1 MTRSACDALAARPRS
16 ILIGLM
22 ALIAVTVAIS
32 ISPAQSQSQTGQVV
46 ALVGGFHRI
55 SANTSVFERGVPAE
69 NPHYYTAGTDYEFFS
84 ELRVVASDVSDTSD
98 LDRLDRLDYSASP
111 QARYNSGWS
120 KYNINVQQWNP
131 TGMSWGTP
139 ATGVAIATS
148 TAGVSCPGTA
158 PSCDV
163 AQAALRTGQ
172 SEALGDL
179 VAYPVWR
186 LITPSTLTATLRIVA
201 TTYSIVAGVETAGLT
216 DSFELRVDAGPK
228 PKLFFFSGN
237 TPARPCTDAEIA
249 AEAQDACDPANIAV
263 DDPVIIGFTVLNGNE
278 DQSQITTNAGQRTRL
293 RSFRDFHRIEFS
305 SDGPGAFRL
314 LHSQP
319 CHAGLNTCTAFSA
332 GWQSGHGGASNYGSY
347 AVGEAGTLDAA
358 VGATA
363 VAFYPL
369 AGQARDYTITANLHL
384 TQSGNA
390 VATHQITVED
400 LHGRAAARLTGITV
414 QGLSDGGGALRL
426 APLFNLP
433 AWDSETKAPA
443 TDGSILGRG
452 SRPILFDELGADGLT
467 VSVDKGSF
475 TLQGSVSLK
484 GSDCTPTDDGCTWS
498 RTKTQ
503 LLAEQGLQG
512 ASDAGLRS
520 IGIFASAPW
529 YFRAPLDDEGPA
541 TITASFHTAD
551 GNTQEETAT
560 IPYFRV
566 TKPTF
571 EVRLAGGDD
580 AELKP
585 GSTAE
590 VEIGFRFRADS
601 SPFRNQRFP
610 ILVTESGHGEVDAPL
625 DSRLSRIEISGPA
638 VWDDTGGRLY
648 SLTPTG
654 VIWECARTVA
664 GTRFDEYFCRIGKSS
679 GATARHESPRVRVD
693 EGAVGA
699 VAVSAVVRAP
709 SARLETF
716 GNSFFIAHQ
725 RSSGGT
731 WSTRAFH
738 DARYDIGPVHSAS
751 ASWEVG
757 GSGMAPDD
765 IAVYLDTELEGQ
777 GRGYYRPDAR
787 TEVRANPDDPNS
799 VSHIGHF
806 VYLSLQRSDVAL
818 EDRGHN
824 CPWDSDDEC
833 ERARFN
839 DPWHRV
845 DLRLEVR
852 NDSSGSFSAVDSST
866 HHIYRNWASAGAC
879 DDPVGD
885 ALCTITK
892 DEWRTLS
899 RTTAGDASVPSI
911 NFIRVLLPLGEQRN
925 HRVVADLYALRTP
938 GDASTAYKV
947 DSHSIPLIPDRTP
960 TVKLFFYK
968 VEGGQTR
975 PCTDAEMAAERG
987 DDCDPVIS
995 DGRPIHIGFTVL
1007 NGPGDHTVTGLGDRR
1022 WVQAPYHQSGRLNFS
1037 LNGPGLLDG
1046 IEIGTCN
1053 NSAADV
1059 GVNGGTCTIW
1069 GYDWLER
1076 QSEGVVGAFD
1086 RAPRGWSDVVGH
1098 AALAF
1103 APLPTSDPRDFTI
1116 TAEAQTWD
1124 SDRAEY
1130 VTESTSTLSVEGA
1143 LAQPGT
1149 PQVTTDGWGESTASS
1164 ELPEL
1169 RAPRKPLRS
1178 LPGTAVEGPVHADD
1192 AGIVL
1197 AGQLPASGTAVK
1209 HVIADGRILAYLYGD
1224 SQAWTWCSPDPAGGC
1239 ALEITRSQLFST
1251 NFADSAPVNLRSLLI
1266 YPTVGTSGPARITST
1281 VTTAD
1286 GSTTPPTVHE
1296 IPHERISEPVFEVR
1310 FPDDADGILEPGQE
1324 AQVQAGWL
1332 FTIDRP
1338 QTKGF
1343 RMGTWLGIG
1352 SQYRDTEDQ
1361 MIYTDRGSTRTFI
1374 GNTLR
1379 AQTYFD
1385 ETATRFTL
1393 AGDAVWESG
1402 EENLPRGAGGAN
1414 YGVEVFTCD
1423 AEESQDNSSST
1434 TFFCW
1439 HSSGPDKQL
1448 PLISIAED
1456 ASSDVKLHA
1465 NFTIS
1470 DAASRF
1476 GNWFR
1481 VDYQR
1486 DPPVGTTV
1494 SPETALAW
1502 RRFGDLPQE
1511 LFGSF
1516 TIPVRVVEQLSTASV
1531 ARAGDAAGAIRT
1543 GRSAGIELRVRN
1555 AEQAATSID
1564 AVSSIVLQ
1572 ATAGALGGAYCG
1584 GGTTCTIDLAE
1595 GSAFR
1600 TAVAADPKLMGQIP
1614 ITFTAPGK
1622 SGSASVSATVVG
1634 GGRAAGTV
1642 LSATPLAIEYTSE
1655 AVVLSLTAN
1664 VPRVLAYDT
1673 PDEGADK
1680 NDDDVVEIAVSAMD
1694 DRGASTGVPPTAT
1707 REIRDP
1713 DGEVVS
1719 QGIVVTLECPVA
1731 GGAGAGSGC
1740 KFVLDV
1746 DAAEENPLKAGLY
1759 TFTARLSSEASAMA
1773 EFAVAGR
1780 PASVAVSAGDVP
1792 NIGQTMSVEIAVAD
1806 EDGQPVAD
1814 GTKVRVSVAGRGGAS
1829 TPLVLVDPANG
1840 EAETAN
1846 GRATARFAVTGNE
1859 VAVVRV
1865 SAGGTAAQ
1873 PDAATVAVVD
1883 ARRAAAPEDAAA
1895 SAPAAGLST
1904 SSMSEDGELETPTDT
1919 LSFWRSSTP
1928 TTASELLADL
1938 PDARAVWLWNGYR
1951 WIRYA
1956 EQDGAAVPGSIDFPL
1971 HREDLL
1977 WIEGG

>member
-1 MTRSACDALAARPRS
+1 
-16 ILIGLM
+16 M
-22 ALIAVTVAIS
+22 ALIAPIKSQTVAVPTFAIVHGTYQTQGADGS
-32 ISPAQSQSQTGQVV
+32 TIAPEEGRPSQ
-46 ALVGGFHRI
+46 
-55 SANTSVFERGVPAE
+55 
-69 NPHYYTAGTDYEFFS
+69 NPHYYTPGSNYMFMVHLVQGVS
-84 ELRVVASDVSDTSD
+84 SVSDAETSFHHAA
-98 LDRLDRLDYSASP
+98 LDGS
-111 QARYNSGWS
+111 WS
-120 KYNINVQQWNP
+120 KVNITVDQWDA
-131 TGMSWGTP
+131 MSSSWGNP
-139 ATGVAIATS
+139 ATGVAIADSSGTS
-148 TAGVSCPGTA
+148 ACPGTVT
-158 PSCDV
+158 SCDV
-163 AQAALRTGQ
+163 TPTMWSALPNGRAAFHYFRLTTPATLSAPLRI
-172 SEALGDL
+172 SA
-179 VAYPVWR
+179 
-186 LITPSTLTATLRIVA
+186 TPYSTATG
-201 TTYSIVAGVETAGLT
+201 SEVAGTTHRIE
-216 DSFELRVDAGPK
+216 FRVDAGPT
-228 PKLFFFSGN
+228 PKLFFFSDN

-263 DDPVIIGFTVLNGNE
+263 NAPVIIGFTVLNGNE
-278 DQSQITTNAGQRTRL
+278 DQSQITTNADQRTRL
-293 RSFRDFHRIEFS
+293 RSLRDFDRIEFS
-305 SDGPGAFRL
+305 SDGPGVFRFP
-314 LHSQP
+314 HSYL
-319 CHAGLNTCTAFSA
+319 CGKAVINTCTVRSTD
-332 GWQSGHGGASNYGSY
+332 WLSGPYYGSY
-347 AVGEAGTLDAA
+347 GVGEAETWDAA
-358 VGATA
+358 VGAA
-363 VAFYPL
+363 GIAFYPL
-369 AGQARDYTITANLHL
+369 ASQARNYTITADLYL
-384 TQSGNA
+384 TSSGNA
-390 VATHQITVED
+390 AATHQITVEA
-400 LHGRAAARLTGITV
+400 LHGRAAAQLTDIE
-414 QGLSDGGGALRL
+414 LWNRSGGALGL
-426 APLFNLP
+426 ARFALP
-433 AWDSETKAPA
+433 AWDSTTKALA
-443 TDGSILGRG
+443 TDGSWGGLMG
-452 SRPILFDELGADGLT
+452 RPILFDELGADGLT

-475 TLQGSVSLK
+475 TLN

-498 RTKTQ
+498 RTKAQ
-503 LLAEQGLQG
+503 LLAEQGLQN
-512 ASDAGLRS
+512 AENAGPRATSLNGS
-520 IGIFASAPW
+520 GDW

-541 TITASFHTAD
+541 TITASFHAAD
-551 GNTQEETAT
+551 DTTQEATAMM
-560 IPYFRV
+560 PYYRV

-571 EVRLAGGDD
+571 EVRLADGD
-580 AELKP
+580 AAVLKP

-590 VEIGFRFRADS
+590 VEIGFRFRLDR
-601 SPFRNQRFP
+601 SPFFHFWWP
-610 ILVTESGHGEVDAPL
+610 SLDGAVDSPAL
-625 DSRLSRIEISGPA
+625 GQIDSELSRIEISGPA
-638 VWDDTGGRLY
+638 VWDDSGSRRY
-648 SLTPTG
+648 LTTRAAWNCTLQTAIG
-654 VIWECARTVA
+654 SFYDVFCVIQKYNSAA
-664 GTRFDEYFCRIGKSS
+664 GNWQ
-679 GATARHESPRVRVD
+679 SPRIRID
-693 EGAVGA
+693 EGAIGA
-699 VAVSAVVRAP
+699 IAVSALARAPRSASEKQFGSSFFIIHQRLAASPGSPAP
-709 SARLETF
+709 SAY
-716 GNSFFIAHQ
+716 
-725 RSSGGT
+725 
-731 WSTRAFH
+731 
-738 DARYDIGPVHSAS
+738 YDIGPVHSAS

-757 GSGMAPDD
+757 GSGMVPDD
-765 IAVYLDTELEGQ
+765 IAVYLDAEQEGQ

-799 VSHIGHF
+799 VSHTGHF
-806 VYLSLQRSDVAL
+806 ISLSLQRSDVAL

-852 NDSSGSFSAVDSST
+852 NDSTGSFSTVDSAT
-866 HHIYRNWASAGAC
+866 HRIYQQWASAGAC
-879 DDPVGD
+879 DDPAGD

-899 RTTAGDASVPSI
+899 RTTAGDASVPGIDSM
-911 NFIRVLLPLGEQRN
+911 RVLLPLGEQRN

-1022 WVQAPYHQSGRLNFS
+1022 WVQAPYNQFGNLSFS

-1059 GVNGGTCTIW
+1059 GVTGGTCTIW
-1069 GYDWLER
+1069 ESGWLER

-1086 RAPRGWSDVVGH
+1086 RAPRGGADAVGH

-1149 PQVTTDGWGESTASS
+1149 PQVTTDGWVEYRASG

-1178 LPGTAVEGPVHADD
+1178 LPGTAVEGPVQADD
-1192 AGIVL
+1192 TGIVL
-1197 AGQLPASGTAVK
+1197 AGKLPASGTAVK
-1209 HVIADGRILAYLYGD
+1209 HVIADGRIRAYLYDGD
-1224 SQAWTWCSPDPAGGC
+1224 SGAWTWCSPDPAGGC

-1251 NFADSAPVNLRSLLI
+1251 NFADTAPVNLRSLLI
-1266 YPTVGTSGPARITST
+1266 YPPVGTSGPARITST

-1286 GSTTPPTVHE
+1286 GNTTPPTVHE

-1332 FTIDRP
+1332 CTIDRP

-1343 RMGTWLGIG
+1343 RMGTWLSYG
-1352 SQYRDTEDQ
+1352 SRYRDRDDQ
-1361 MIYTDRGSTRTFI
+1361 MIYTDWGSTRTFI

-1379 AQTYFD
+1379 AETYFD
-1385 ETATRFTL
+1385 ETATRFIL
-1393 AGDAVWESG
+1393 AGDAVWENG
-1402 EENLPRGAGGAN
+1402 EETLPRGEASAIGEA
-1414 YGVEVFTCD
+1414 EAFTCD
-1423 AEESQDNSSST
+1423 AEEAQSDSSST

-1439 HSSGPDKQL
+1439 HSSGPEKQL
-1448 PLISIAED
+1448 PIVSVAED

-1465 NFTIS
+1465 NFR
-1470 DAASRF
+1470 AARADF
-1476 GNWFR
+1476 PFR

-1494 SPETALAW
+1494 SSETALAW
-1502 RRFGDLPQE
+1502 RRFGDLPRE

-1516 TIPVRVVEQLSTASV
+1516 TIPVRVVEQLSAASV
-1531 ARAGDAAGAIRT
+1531 ARAGAAAGAIRT

-1555 AEQAATSID
+1555 AEAAATNID
-1564 AVSSIVLQ
+1564 AVSSIVVQ
-1572 ATAGALGGAYCG
+1572 ATAGALGGAYCD

-1614 ITFTAPGK
+1614 ITFTAPDK
-1622 SGSASVSATVVG
+1622 SGSANVSATVVG
-1634 GGRAAGTV
+1634 GGSAAGTV
-1642 LSATPLAIEYTSE
+1642 LSSEPLEIEYTSE

-1664 VPRVLAYDT
+1664 VPRVLAYGT

-1707 REIRDP
+1707 REIRGP

-1719 QGIVVTLECPVA
+1719 QGIVVTLECPIA
-1731 GGAGAGSGC
+1731 SGAGANSDC

-1773 EFAVAGR
+1773 EFAVSGR
-1780 PASVAVSAGDVP
+1780 PASVSVSAGDVP
-1792 NIGQTMSVEIAVAD
+1792 NIGRTMAVEITVAD
-1806 EDGQPVAD
+1806 EGGQPSAD
-1814 GTKVRVSVAGRGGAS
+1814 GTKVRVSVAGRGDAPA
-1829 TPLVLVDPANG
+1829 PLVLVDPANG
-1840 EAETAN
+1840 ETETAN

-1865 SAGGTAAQ
+1865 SAGGTAEQ
-1873 PDAATVAVVD
+1873 PDAATVAIVD
-1883 ARRAAAPEDAAA
+1883 ARGAAALEDAAA
-1895 SAPAAGLST
+1895 TAPAAGLST
-1904 SSMSEDGELETPTDT
+1904 SSVSEDGEMETPTDT
-1919 LSFWRSSTP
+1919 LSFWQSSTP

-1938 PDARAVWLWNGYR
+1938 PDAAAVWLWNGKR

-1956 EQDGAAVPGSIDFPL
+1956 ERDGVALPGSIDFPL
-1971 HREDLL
+1971 HLEDLL

>member
-1 MTRSACDALAARPRS
+1 
-16 ILIGLM
+16 M
-22 ALIAVTVAIS
+22 ALIAVTAAIA
-32 ISPAQSQSQTGQVV
+32 ISPAQSQTGGQTGQVV
-46 ALVGGFHRI
+46 AVVRTAH
-55 SANTSVFERGVPAE
+55 SAGANLAYDDGAPAK
-69 NPHYYTAGTDYEFFS
+69 NPHYYTAGTDYQFFS
-84 ELRVVASDVSDTSD
+84 ELYVVASDVTDTSD
-98 LDRLDRLDYSASP
+98 LPNSPASTG
-111 QARYNSGWS
+111 ARYNSGWS
-120 KYNINVQQWNP
+120 KYNVTVQQWNQ

-139 ATGVAIATS
+139 ATGVALRS
-148 TAGVSCPGTA
+148 YGVSCPGTA

-172 SEALGDL
+172 SHALGDF
-179 VAYPVWR
+179 VALGSWE
-186 LITPSTLTATLRIVA
+186 LITPATLTAPLRIVA
-201 TTYSIVAGVETAGLT
+201 TPYSIMSGVETAGLT
-216 DSFELRVDAGPK
+216 HSIELRLDAGPK

-305 SDGPGAFRL
+305 SDGPGAFRS
-314 LHSQP
+314 LHPYP
-319 CHAGLNTCTAFSA
+319 CYAALNTCTVRSA
-332 GWQSGHGGASNYGSY
+332 DWQGGHRGASNYGSY
-347 AVGEAGTLDAA
+347 AVGEAETLDAA
-358 VGATA
+358 VGAAA

-369 AGQARDYTITANLHL
+369 ASQARDYTITANLHL

-414 QGLSDGGGALRL
+414 QGNSGGAGTLQL
-426 APLFNLP
+426 APSFNLP
-433 AWDSETKAPA
+433 AWDSATKAPA
-443 TDGSILGRG
+443 TDRSTWGIGG
-452 SRPILFDELGADGLT
+452 RPILFDELGADGLT

-475 TLQGSVSLK
+475 TLQGSVSQK

-498 RTKTQ
+498 RTKAQ
-503 LLAEQGLQG
+503 FLAEQGLQDAG
-512 ASDAGLRS
+512 DAGLRS
-520 IGIFASAPW
+520 IGIGNGLW

-541 TITASFHTAD
+541 TITASLHTAD
-551 GNTQEETAT
+551 GNTQVETAA

-580 AELKP
+580 AVLKP

-601 SPFRNQRFP
+601 SPFLNWRYP
-610 ILVTESGHGEVDAPL
+610 IVATESGHGEIDAPW

-654 VIWECARTVA
+654 MRWECAITVPA
-664 GTRFDEYFCRIGKSS
+664 FRDREYFCRIGKQSH
-679 GATARHESPRVRVD
+679 TTDLDLHESPRIRVD

-699 VAVSAVVRAP
+699 VAVSTVLRAP
-709 SARLETF
+709 SASLETF

-725 RSSGGT
+725 RSSSGT
-731 WSTRAFH
+731 WSTRAFY

-765 IAVYLDTELEGQ
+765 IAVYLDADPDGQ

-787 TEVRANPDDPNS
+787 TDVSANPDDLDS
-799 VSHIGHF
+799 VSHTGHF
-806 VYLSLQRSDVAL
+806 ISLSLQRSDVAS

-852 NDSSGSFSAVDSST
+852 NDSTGSFSAVDSAT
-866 HHIYRNWASAGAC
+866 HHIRQYWWSVGVC

-885 ALCTITK
+885 ALCTITR
-892 DEWRTLS
+892 DEWRALS
-899 RTTAGDASVPSI
+899 RTTAGDASVPGI
-911 NFIRVLLPLGEQRN
+911 NRMRVLLPLGEQRN

-947 DSHSIPLIPDRTP
+947 DSHSIPLIPERTP

-975 PCTDAEMAAERG
+975 PCTDAEMAAEAG

-1007 NGPGDHTVTGLGDRR
+1007 NGPGDHTATSLDARR
-1022 WVQAPYHQSGRLNFS
+1022 WIQAPYNHRQLRRISFS
-1037 LNGPGLLDG
+1037 LNGPGTLDG
-1046 IEIGTCN
+1046 IEIGSCN
-1053 NSAADV
+1053 NSAAGV
-1059 GVNGGTCTIW
+1059 GVTGGTCTIFPSEW
-1069 GYDWLER
+1069 RNR
-1076 QSEGVVGAFD
+1076 QSDGVVGAFD
-1086 RAPRGWSDVVGH
+1086 RAARAWSDAVGH

-1116 TAEAQTWD
+1116 TARAETWD
-1124 SDRAEY
+1124 QTAY
-1130 VTESTSTLSVEGA
+1130 VTVSTSTLSVEGA

-1149 PQVTTDGWGESTASS
+1149 PQVTTEDWVDLRISAVR
-1164 ELPEL
+1164 PEL
-1169 RAPRKPLRS
+1169 RAPRKSLRS
-1178 LPGTAVEGPVHADD
+1178 LPGTAVAEEVQADD

-1197 AGQLPASGTAVK
+1197 AGQLPASDTAIK
-1209 HVIADGRILAYLYGD
+1209 HIIAEGRIGTSLYNGGTWV
-1224 SQAWTWCSPDPAGGC
+1224 WTWCSPDPSGGC

-1251 NFADSAPVNLRSLLI
+1251 EFADSAPVILRALSL
-1266 YPTVGTSGPARITST
+1266 YPPVGTSGPARITST

-1338 QTKGF
+1338 QTQGF
-1343 RMGTWLGIG
+1343 QMGTGFTVG
-1352 SQYRDTEDQ
+1352 SQYRDREDQ
-1361 MIYTDRGSTRTFI
+1361 MIYTDPGSP
-1374 GNTLR
+1374 GSR
-1379 AQTYFD
+1379 AFLGFVPLGETYFD
-1385 ETATRFTL
+1385 EAATRFIL
-1393 AGDAVWESG
+1393 AGDAVWENG
-1402 EENLPRGAGGAN
+1402 EATLPRGEASAIGEA
-1414 YGVEVFTCD
+1414 EAFTCD
-1423 AEESQDNSSST
+1423 AEEAQSDSSST

-1448 PLISIAED
+1448 PLVSIAEG

-1465 NFTIS
+1465 NFR
-1470 DAASRF
+1470 AARADF
-1476 GNWFR
+1476 PFR

-1494 SPETALAW
+1494 NSETALAW
-1502 RRFGDLPQE
+1502 RRYGDLPRE

-1516 TIPVRVVEQLSTASV
+1516 TIPVRVVEQLSAASV
-1531 ARAGDAAGAIRT
+1531 ARAGAAAGAIRT

-1555 AEQAATSID
+1555 AEAAATNID
-1564 AVSSIVLQ
+1564 AVSSIVVQ
-1572 ATAGALGGAYCG
+1572 ATAGALGGAYCD

-1614 ITFTAPGK
+1614 ITFTAPDK
-1622 SGSASVSATVVG
+1622 SGSANVSATVVG
-1634 GGRAAGTV
+1634 GGSAAGTV
-1642 LSATPLAIEYTSE
+1642 LSSEPLEIEYTSE

-1707 REIRDP
+1707 REIRGP

-1719 QGIVVTLECPVA
+1719 QGIVVTLECPIA
-1731 GGAGAGSGC
+1731 SGAGTGSDC

-1780 PASVAVSAGDVP
+1780 PASVSVSAGDVP
-1792 NIGQTMSVEIAVAD
+1792 NIGRTMAVEITVAD
-1806 EDGQPVAD
+1806 EGGQPAAD
-1814 GTKVRVSVAGRGGAS
+1814 GTKVRVSVVGREDVPA
-1829 TPLVLVDPANG
+1829 PLVLVNPANG
-1840 EAETAN
+1840 ETETAN
-1846 GRATARFAVTGNE
+1846 GRATARFVVTGNE

-1865 SAGGTAAQ
+1865 SAGGTAEQ
-1873 PDAATVAVVD
+1873 PDAATVAIVD
-1883 ARRAAAPEDAAA
+1883 ARGAAAPEDAAA

-1904 SSMSEDGELETPTDT
+1904 SSVSEDGEMETPTDT
-1919 LSFWRSSTP
+1919 LSFWQSSTP

-1938 PDARAVWLWNGYR
+1938 PDAAAVWLWNGKR

-1956 EQDGAAVPGSIDFPL
+1956 ERDGVALPGSIDFPL
-1971 HREDLL
+1971 HLEDLL

>member
-1 MTRSACDALAARPRS
+1 
-16 ILIGLM
+16 
-22 ALIAVTVAIS
+22 
-32 ISPAQSQSQTGQVV
+32 
-46 ALVGGFHRI
+46 
-55 SANTSVFERGVPAE
+55 
-69 NPHYYTAGTDYEFFS
+69 
-84 ELRVVASDVSDTSD
+84 
-98 LDRLDRLDYSASP
+98 
-111 QARYNSGWS
+111 
-120 KYNINVQQWNP
+120 
-131 TGMSWGTP
+131 MS
-139 ATGVAIATS
+139 
-148 TAGVSCPGTA
+148 
-158 PSCDV
+158 
-163 AQAALRTGQ
+163 
-172 SEALGDL
+172 
-179 VAYPVWR
+179 
-186 LITPSTLTATLRIVA
+186 
-201 TTYSIVAGVETAGLT
+201 GVETAGLT
-216 DSFELRVDAGPK
+216 HSIELRLDAGPK

-237 TPARPCTDAEIA
+237 TPARPCADAEIA
-249 AEAQDACDPANIAV
+249 AEAQGACDPANIAV
-263 DDPVIIGFTVLNGNE
+263 NDPVIIGFTVLNGNE

-305 SDGPGAFRL
+305 SNGPGAFRF
-314 LHSQP
+314 LHPSP
-319 CHAGLNTCTAFSA
+319 CYAALNTCTVRSA
-332 GWQSGHGGASNYGSY
+332 DWQRYHRGASNYGSY
-347 AVGEAGTLDAA
+347 AVGEAETLDAA
-358 VGATA
+358 VGAAA

-400 LHGRAAARLTGITV
+400 LHARAAAQLTGITV
-414 QGLSDGGGALRL
+414 QGISHGGGALRL
-426 APLFNLP
+426 APLFNWP
-433 AWDSETKAPA
+433 AWDSATKAPA
-443 TDGSILGRG
+443 TDGSIWGTG
-452 SRPILFDELGADGLT
+452 SRPILFDELGEDGLT

-498 RTKTQ
+498 RTKAQ
-503 LLAEQGLQG
+503 FLAEQGLQG
-512 ASDAGLRS
+512 ASDVGLRS
-520 IGIFASAPW
+520 IGIQGSPSW

-551 GNTQEETAT
+551 GNTQVETAS

-601 SPFRNQRFP
+601 TVFSNQLYP
-610 ILVTESGHGEVDAPL
+610 ILATESGHGEVDAPL
-625 DSRLSRIEISGPA
+625 DSRLSRIELSGPA

-654 VIWECARTVA
+654 MRWVCAPT
-664 GTRFDEYFCRIGKSS
+664 GFGIRFGEYFCRIGKYSR
-679 GATARHESPRVRVD
+679 ATNLYESPRVRVD

-699 VAVSAVVRAP
+699 VAVSTVMHAP
-709 SARLETF
+709 SASLETF

-725 RSSGGT
+725 SSSSGT
-731 WSTRAFH
+731 WSTRSFY

-765 IAVYLDTELEGQ
+765 IAVYLDAQLGGQ

-787 TEVRANPDDPNS
+787 TEVRANPADPSS
-799 VSHIGHF
+799 VSHTGHF
-806 VYLSLQRSDVAL
+806 VHLSLQRSDVAL
-818 EDRGHN
+818 EDRGYN

-852 NDSSGSFSAVDSST
+852 NDSTGSFSAVDSAT
-866 HHIYRNWASAGAC
+866 HHIYQYWASAGAC

-911 NFIRVLLPLGEQRN
+911 NSMRVLLPLGEQRN

-947 DSHSIPLIPDRTP
+947 DSHSIPLILNRTP

-975 PCTDAEMAAERG
+975 PCTDAEMAAEAG

-1007 NGPGDHTVTGLGDRR
+1007 NGPGDHTVTSLDARR
-1022 WVQAPYHQSGRLNFS
+1022 WIQAPYSHDQLGRIRFS
-1037 LNGPGLLDG
+1037 LNGPGILDG
-1046 IEIGTCN
+1046 IEIGSCN
-1053 NSAADV
+1053 NSAAGV
-1059 GVNGGTCTIW
+1059 GVTGGTCSIFPQT
-1069 GYDWLER
+1069 WLER

-1086 RAPRGWSDVVGH
+1086 RAARGWFDVVGH

-1116 TAEAQTWD
+1116 TAEAETWD
-1124 SDRAEY
+1124 SDQAAY
-1130 VTESTSTLSVEGA
+1130 VTASTSTLSVEGA

-1149 PQVTTDGWGESTASS
+1149 PQVTTDEWQESQFSN
-1164 ELPEL
+1164 EVPEL

-1178 LPGTAVEGPVHADD
+1178 LPGTAVEGPVQADD

-1197 AGQLPASGTAVK
+1197 AGQLSASGTAVK
-1209 HVIADGRILAYLYGD
+1209 HVIADGRIRAYLYDGD
-1224 SQAWTWCSPDPAGGC
+1224 SGAWTYCSPDPAGGC
-1239 ALEITRSQLFST
+1239 ALDITRSQLFST
-1251 NFADSAPVNLRSLLI
+1251 SFADSAPVNLRSLI
-1266 YPTVGTSGPARITST
+1266 VYPTVGTSGPARITST

-1343 RMGTWLGIG
+1343 RMGTWLSIG
-1352 SQYRDTEDQ
+1352 SRYRDRDDQ
-1361 MIYTDRGSTRTFI
+1361 MIYTDWGSTRTFI

-1379 AQTYFD
+1379 AETYFD
-1385 ETATRFTL
+1385 ETATRFIL
-1393 AGDAVWESG
+1393 AGDAVWENG
-1402 EENLPRGAGGAN
+1402 EGTLPRGEASAIGEA
-1414 YGVEVFTCD
+1414 EAFTCD
-1423 AEESQDNSSST
+1423 AEEAQSDSSST

-1448 PLISIAED
+1448 PLVSIAED

-1465 NFTIS
+1465 NFR
-1470 DAASRF
+1470 AARADF
-1476 GNWFR
+1476 PFR

-1494 SPETALAW
+1494 DSDTALAW
-1502 RRFGDLPQE
+1502 RRYGDLPRE

-1516 TIPVRVVEQLSTASV
+1516 TIPVRVVEQLSAASV
-1531 ARAGDAAGAIRT
+1531 ARAGGAAGAIRT

-1555 AEQAATSID
+1555 AEAAATSID
-1564 AVSSIVLQ
+1564 AVSSIVVQ
-1572 ATAGALGGAYCG
+1572 ATAGALGGAYCD

-1600 TAVAADPKLMGQIP
+1600 TAVAADPKLMAQIP

-1622 SGSASVSATVVG
+1622 SGSANVSATVVG
-1634 GGRAAGTV
+1634 GGSAAGTV
-1642 LSATPLAIEYTSE
+1642 LSAEPLEIEYTSE

-1664 VPRVLAYDT
+1664 VPRVLAYGT

-1707 REIRDP
+1707 REIRGP

-1719 QGIVVTLECPVA
+1719 QGIVVTLECPIA
-1731 GGAGAGSGC
+1731 SGAGAGSDC

-1780 PASVAVSAGDVP
+1780 PASVSVSAGDVP
-1792 NIGQTMSVEIAVAD
+1792 NIGRTMAVEIKVAD
-1806 EDGQPVAD
+1806 EGGQPAAD
-1814 GTKVRVSVAGRGGAS
+1814 GTKVRVSVAGREDVPA
-1829 TPLVLVDPANG
+1829 PLVLVNPANG
-1840 EAETAN
+1840 ETETAN
-1846 GRATARFAVTGNE
+1846 GRATARFVVTGNE

-1865 SAGGTAAQ
+1865 SAGGTAEQ
-1873 PDAATVAVVD
+1873 PDAATVAIVD
-1883 ARRAAAPEDAAA
+1883 ARGAAPPEDAAA

-1904 SSMSEDGELETPTDT
+1904 SSVSEDGEMETPTDT
-1919 LSFWRSSTP
+1919 LSFWQNSTP

-1938 PDARAVWLWNGYR
+1938 PDAAAVWLWNGKR

-1956 EQDGAAVPGSIDFPL
+1956 ERDGVALPGSIDFPL
-1971 HREDLL
+1971 HLEDLL